1 MLIHGHPR
9 VFYHINKAWRK
20 SLSSEEASVRGSPE
34 LITFLISSDPVW
46 LSKCV
51 HMSVWDSWG
60 PLNYSLPGSS
70 VCGILQECKN
80 TGAGC
85 QFLLQGIFP
94 TQGSNWRLL
103 HLLQWQVG
111 FFFLSLV
118 PRHGQTIEPVHEC
131 QVTSVVSDSLRP
143 YRLQPARLLCPW
155 DSPGKHTG
163 VGCHAL
169 LQGIFPTQGSNLRLL
184 CLLHWQGGSVPLAPP
199 GKPNSTYGTLFLKC
213 TVGRTNHL
221 YLMGDAEGSEK
232 QRRPRTS
239 FPSTSA
245 LPFVASNPY
254 MWRR

>member
-1 MLIHGHPR
+1 MLIHRHPR

-20 SLSSEEASVRGSPE
+20 SLSSEEASVRGSPD
-34 LITFLISSDPVW
+34 LITFQLWS
-46 LSKCV
+46 CV
-51 HMSVWDSWG
+51 TFEACARECVRLLGTPELQSARLLCLWDSPRMQQHWSRLPVPSPG
-60 PLNYSLPGSS
+60 DLPNPGIELVSLASPA
-70 VCGILQECKN
+70 
-80 TGAGC
+80 TAG
-85 QFLLQGIFP
+85 G
-94 TQGSNWRLL
+94 
-103 HLLQWQVG
+103 V
-111 FFFLSLV
+111 FFLSLV

-143 YRLQPARLLCPW
+143 HGLQPARLLCPW

-169 LQGIFPTQGSNLRLL
+169 LQGIFPTQGLNLHLL
-184 CLLHWQGGSVPLAPP
+184 CLPHWQGGSVPLAPS

-221 YLMGDAEGSEK
+221 YLTGDAEGSEK

-239 FPSTSA
+239 LPSTSA

-254 MWRR
+254 TWQR

>member
-1 MLIHGHPR
+1 MGFCKNARTLEQ
-9 VFYHINKAWRK
+9 VA
-20 SLSSEEASVRGSPE
+20 SSFSRGSSRPRDR
-34 LITFLISSDPVW
+34 TGVSCISCNGRW
-46 LSKCV
+46 
-51 HMSVWDSWG
+51 
-60 PLNYSLPGSS
+60 
-70 VCGILQECKN
+70 
-80 TGAGC
+80 
-85 QFLLQGIFP
+85 
-94 TQGSNWRLL
+94 
-103 HLLQWQVG
+103 G